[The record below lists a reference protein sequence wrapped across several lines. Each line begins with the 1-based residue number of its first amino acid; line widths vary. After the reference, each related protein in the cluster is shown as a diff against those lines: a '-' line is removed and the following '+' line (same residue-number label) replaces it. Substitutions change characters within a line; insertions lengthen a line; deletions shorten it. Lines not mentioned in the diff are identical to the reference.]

1 METYESLPPSCSIG
15 VHATMVRNCM
25 ILHNVLKTIYI
36 DNGDN
41 DFLKY
46 EIMGEHGGDVTIAIV
61 SAEIKSVVGGIECYL
76 WAKVGEL
83 TFEYLDPPKRGSFQQ
98 TVAMESPPGR
108 SISTVMRECKK
119 HRATWQRP

>member
-15 VHATMVRNCM
+15 VHATTVRNCM

-61 SAEIKSVVGGIECYL
+61 SAEIKLAVG
-76 WAKVGEL
+76 
-83 TFEYLDPPKRGSFQQ
+83 
-98 TVAMESPPGR
+98 
-108 SISTVMRECKK
+108 
-119 HRATWQRP
+119 

>member
-1 METYESLPPSCSIG
+1 
-15 VHATMVRNCM
+15 M

-61 SAEIKSVVGGIECYL
+61 SAEIKLAVGGIECYL

-98 TVAMESPPGR
+98 TVAMESPPGEV
-108 SISTVMRECKK
+108 S
-119 HRATWQRP
+119 AP